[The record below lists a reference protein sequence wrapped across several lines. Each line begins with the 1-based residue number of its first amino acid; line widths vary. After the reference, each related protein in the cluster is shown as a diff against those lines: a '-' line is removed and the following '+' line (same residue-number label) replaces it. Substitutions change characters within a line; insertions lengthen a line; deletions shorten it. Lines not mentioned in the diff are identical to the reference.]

1 MGWKDAAGDS
11 DKPFCLFVLLLFVC
25 CCCLFVVVC
34 LLLFFDG
41 NVSFL
46 REALHFR

>member
-11 DKPFCLFVLLLFVC
+11 DKRFCLFVLLLFVC
-25 CCCLFVVVC
+25 C
-34 LLLFFDG
+34 FFDG

-46 REALHFR
+46 REALYFFRTAKSVCPF